1 MLYGGRPLHP
11 LLMRAARRRGVRV
24 VFSLRNF
31 SYSDR
36 EMFQPADAVLVPSR
50 FSVEYH
56 REHVGLN
63 CTPVPSPII
72 WSRVQCEPDPA
83 RRFVT
88 FINPQQAKGVQVF
101 ARIAVE
107 LSQSRPD
114 IPFLVV
120 ESRGTADHLGKLPID
135 LSGRRNLHRMAN
147 TPDPRDFYRVS
158 QILLMP
164 SLWNES
170 FGRVPVEAMINGI
183 PVLASDRGSLPE
195 VIGEAGF
202 LIPIPDRYTPRS
214 RMVPTADEV
223 QPWIAR
229 IIELWDDKDYYN
241 EISRRCR
248 QAAEAYRED
257 IVADQYAAFFRQV
270 ANRQSGLSLDGQS
283 QVPATSE

>member
-1 MLYGGRPLHP
+1 
-11 LLMRAARRRGVRV
+11 
-24 VFSLRNF
+24 
-31 SYSDR
+31 
-36 EMFQPADAVLVPSR
+36 
-50 FSVEYH
+50 
-56 REHVGLN
+56 
-63 CTPVPSPII
+63 
-72 WSRVQCEPDPA
+72 
-83 RRFVT
+83 
-88 FINPQQAKGVQVF
+88 
-101 ARIAVE
+101 
-107 LSQSRPD
+107 
-114 IPFLVV
+114 
-120 ESRGTADHLGKLPID
+120 
-135 LSGRRNLHRMAN
+135 MAN